1 MTEPTPQ
8 TIEPAAQSEPP
19 TDALAPAA
27 AAPTQA
33 PIMAALSAPARF
45 DFLHDVPLEVTV
57 ELGSRRM
64 PLEAILNLGPG
75 ATIELDKA
83 NGEPLD
89 IKVNGVLIAR
99 GEAVIVNERFGVRI
113 VSVLHQQ
120 AEESAS

>member
-1 MTEPTPQ
+1 MSNQDPTPNV
-8 TIEPAAQSEPP
+8 PAESGGLESTSQPSMTPP
-19 TDALAPAA
+19 LVRDP
-27 AAPTQA
+27 
-33 PIMAALSAPARF
+33 SAPVRF
-45 DFLHDVPLEVTV
+45 DFLHDVPMQVTV
-57 ELGSRRM
+57 ELGSKSM

-113 VSVLHQQ
+113 VSVTSHA
-120 AEESAS
+120 AESLAAG

>member
-1 MTEPTPQ
+1 MSEKDPTPNVPVAESAGGLESPSNPS
-8 TIEPAAQSEPP
+8 TMTPPLVRDPAAPV
-19 TDALAPAA
+19 
-27 AAPTQA
+27 
-33 PIMAALSAPARF
+33 RF
-45 DFLHDVPLEVTV
+45 DFLHDVPMQVTV
-57 ELGSRRM
+57 ELGSKSM

-113 VSVLHQQ
+113 VSVTSHA
-120 AEESAS
+120 AESLAAS

>member
-1 MTEPTPQ
+1 MSEKEPTPNVPVA
-8 TIEPAAQSEPP
+8 EPTGLESASTPSSSAAMLR
-19 TDALAPAA
+19 DH
-27 AAPTQA
+27 AAPV
-33 PIMAALSAPARF
+33 RF
-45 DFLHDVPLEVTV
+45 DFLHDVPMQVTV
-57 ELGSRRM
+57 ELGSRSM

-113 VSVLHQQ
+113 VSVTSHA
-120 AEESAS
+120 AESLAAG

>member
-1 MTEPTPQ
+1 MSEQDPTPNV
-8 TIEPAAQSEPP
+8 PAADAGGLESPSQPSASAAPP
-19 TDALAPAA
+19 LVRDPAA
-27 AAPTQA
+27 PV
-33 PIMAALSAPARF
+33 RF
-45 DFLHDVPLEVTV
+45 DFLHDVPMQVTV
-57 ELGSRRM
+57 ELGSKSM

-113 VSVLHQQ
+113 VSVTSHA
-120 AEESAS
+120 AETLAAG